1 MTTAISKTIKT
12 TWTMRGSLAL
22 PEWMIL
28 KTSFK
33 RPLTPSFLIKCC
45 GFPGACWHLH
55 FWYLFVVKYSHP
67 GFPLVWFVVS
77 LPDQIFETLLWLP
90 RLPLHR
96 RRHHRRRHRRD
107 HHHHQHRDHRHL
119 GLVWLHSPIKCL
131 RLHSGVL
138 ASPFR
143 CTGTGDG
150 VGASWK
156 LGSKK
161 VLKKST
167 KTSTQKSTP
176 KALKKVLK
184 NGDGDGDAG
193 VDDGAGAGDAHYAL
207 IYYIDPEKKHFF
219 RLIIYARK

>member
-1 MTTAISKTIKT
+1 
-12 TWTMRGSLAL
+12 MRGSLAL
-22 PEWMIL
+22 LAEWMIL

-33 RPLTPSFLIKCC
+33 RPLTPSFLIKWC
-45 GFPGACWHLH
+45 GFLGARWHLH

-77 LPDQIFETLLWLP
+77 LPDQIFETLLWLR

-96 RRHHRRRHRRD
+96 RRRHLHHRD
-107 HHHHQHRDHRHL
+107 HRDHRHL

-156 LGSKK
+156 LWSEKVPKK
-161 VLKKST
+161 VLKKV
-167 KTSTQKSTP
+167 P
-176 KALKKVLK
+176 KRVPKKVLK
-184 NGDGDGDAG
+184 KLWRWRCWWCANIL
-193 VDDGAGAGDAHYAL
+193 Y
-207 IYYIDPEKKHFF
+207 IYPENT
-219 RLIIYARK
+219 IS